1 MKLTIANVE
10 KNDYGTYKCVA
21 KNPRGETDGTIRLY
35 CEFFFL
41 LLLCKFKTYT
51 YAEWGKG
58 VYLSVSMDFGIEGKK
73 NFLQD
78 RHFKIIWALW
88 MSAISSERAL
98 KAPKK
103 NSRGPKIGNNNVLYS
118 SSISALPPTSLCKHT
133 TFQANLIKTWNSTPP
148 TASSPPTTIAPP
160 TTTFNYIPDRSA
172 IDIQPKQNFDSPTY
186 RQPDNNS
193 IQFSDKGIKYQSN
206 LNEID
211 KFEHKSQS
219 DTASKAYEWPAS
231 SKENSVG
238 SK

>member
-1 MKLTIANVE
+1 MCHILLKFPSFLSMHSIITLVFE
-10 KNDYGTYKCVA
+10 KID
-21 KNPRGETDGTIRLY
+21 
-35 CEFFFL
+35 
-41 LLLCKFKTYT
+41 
-51 YAEWGKG
+51 
-58 VYLSVSMDFGIEGKK
+58 KK
-73 NFLQD
+73 PW
-78 RHFKIIWALW
+78 K
-88 MSAISSERAL
+88 
-98 KAPKK
+98 
-103 NSRGPKIGNNNVLYS
+103 
-118 SSISALPPTSLCKHT
+118 PTRC
-133 TFQANLIKTWNSTPP
+133 

-193 IQFSDKGIKYQSN
+193 IQFNDKGIKYQSN

-231 SKENSVG
+231 SKENAVG